1 MPDLETDFQNGVRPV
16 SDSYDDSEMQVLLA
30 QEEEKLQALRELV
43 DSACEEIMGGRL
55 NRQEATVLAQRVRR
69 QASEIIPDMMDKF
82 DLIYKSRFERLISQY
97 IGGPSENETGS

>member
-1 MPDLETDFQNGVRPV
+1 LRGTMTKDL
-16 SDSYDDSEMQVLLA
+16 YDGEMVELLA
-30 QEEEKLQALRELV
+30 EENQKLLRLRELV

-69 QASEIIPDMMDKF
+69 EAQEIIPDLMDKF

-97 IGGPSENETGS
+97 IDAQRKPGQNG

>member
-1 MPDLETDFQNGVRPV
+1 MSER
-16 SDSYDDSEMQVLLA
+16 SYDKEMQALLQ
-30 QEEEKLQALRELV
+30 QEQDKLDALRELV

-69 QASEIIPDMMDKF
+69 QAQEIIPDLMDKF

-97 IGGPSENETGS
+97 IEGTGRGEGI

>member
-1 MPDLETDFQNGVRPV
+1 MAYEF
-16 SDSYDDSEMQVLLA
+16 DDSEMEELLR
-30 QEEEKLQALRELV
+30 EEDEKLARLRELV

-69 QASEIIPDMMDKF
+69 QAQEIIPDLMDNF

-97 IGGPSENETGS
+97 ITVAGAREGTA

>member
-1 MPDLETDFQNGVRPV
+1 MFVHNTHARSDTQMMKDL
-16 SDSYDDSEMQVLLA
+16 YDREMAELLA
-30 QEEEKLQALRELV
+30 QEDAKLALLRELV

-69 QASEIIPDMMDKF
+69 EAQQVIPDLMDKF

-97 IGGPSENETGS
+97 IDAQRKPGQDE